1 MYKIGDTIVYSDGK
15 IYSIVDKLERDYG
28 RGPQMYFELK
38 QNDLSKTSEFLTYY
52 ALPYI
57 PNPQTHP
64 NYMQL
69 FTHEWINELK
79 DKIKTTIHF

>member
-38 QNDLSKTSEFLTYY
+38 QNDLLLKQQD
-52 ALPYI
+52 
-57 PNPQTHP
+57 PNDD
-64 NYMQL
+64 NDD
-69 FTHEWINELK
+69 ENADDINND
-79 DKIKTTIHF
+79 DKENAGKNDNEDENK